1 MINNDLTKI
10 VLKLIKNHNI
20 TPEEGVQLVKGL
32 QHDNS
37 PIHQFQDIAIIGM
50 SGKFPD
56 AIDVNEYWNNLTVG
70 KDSVREIPENRWVL
84 DGFYDPDS
92 NAPNKSYSKWGGFL
106 SDIDRFDPSFFNIS
120 PKEAERMDPQQRL
133 FLQEAWSALE
143 DAGYPPKD
151 LARKKCGVFVG
162 CTTGDYLSKLT
173 ENQVLPD
180 AHSFMGNAASILA
193 ARISYVLNLNGPS
206 MAIDTACSSSLVA
219 VHLACESIRS
229 GTSEL
234 ALAGGIMTFS
244 TPLIYIL
251 TSQAGMLSPTGKCR
265 TFDSDADGMVLGEG
279 VGVVVLK
286 SLEAALTAGDQIIGI
301 IKGSGINQDGKTDS
315 GITVPS
321 ASAQTELEC
330 EVYSKYNIHPKTI
343 SYVEAHGTGTKLGD
357 PIEIEAL
364 TKAFRKSTQELE
376 QNNLLIDCHFGFDE
390 RINLEKS

>member
-1 MINNDLTKI
+1 
-10 VLKLIKNHNI
+10 
-20 TPEEGVQLVKGL
+20 
-32 QHDNS
+32 
-37 PIHQFQDIAIIGM
+37 
-50 SGKFPD
+50 
-56 AIDVNEYWNNLTVG
+56 
-70 KDSVREIPENRWVL
+70 
-84 DGFYDPDS
+84 
-92 NAPNKSYSKWGGFL
+92 
-106 SDIDRFDPSFFNIS
+106 
-120 PKEAERMDPQQRL
+120 
-133 FLQEAWSALE
+133 
-143 DAGYPPKD
+143 
-151 LARKKCGVFVG
+151 
-162 CTTGDYLSKLT
+162 
-173 ENQVLPD
+173 
-180 AHSFMGNAASILA
+180 
-193 ARISYVLNLNGPS
+193 